1 MQAKN
6 TLYAKTKNYLR
17 SLGYSLVEKTETW
30 NSFAYRHNDLFGF
43 IDFLAVSPEHGTLA
57 VQVTTASNRYARKKK
72 ILEHRDTVVLLQ
84 RAGWRVAVLSWKKK
98 GRSWIPDLLEISHEM
113 LSE

>member
-30 NSFAYRHNDLFGF
+30 NSFAYKHNDLFGF

-57 VQVTTASNRYARKKK
+57 LQVTSFSNRSARKKK
-72 ILEHRDTVVLLQ
+72 ILEHKEVVEVLLQ
-84 RAGWRVAVLSWKKK
+84 AGWRVAVLSWRKR
-98 GRSWIPDLLEISHEM
+98 GRSWIPDLLEITYEM
-113 LSE
+113 LSG